1 MAWCMDQT
9 RAWSLFFILASFTD
23 SVSWG
28 GCWQLH
34 PVGSGLVMKRECL
47 PSPNPCKIP
56 LHLLLW
62 LAIMPITH
70 PRQWPGACST
80 PTGLSPSCQRCQRC
94 RFDPWVRKNPWR
106 RAWQPTPVFS
116 PGKFYGQ
123 KSLAGYSAWGH
134 KDSDATEHTIGL
146 SPSSRAARGR
156 VNSVWSPW
164 TGCCGARMVP
174 LRKSGK
180 AEQILSGKALSLAW
194 PSEKLCWP
202 L

>member
-106 RAWQPTPVFS
+106 RAWQPTPVFLPEGS
-116 PGKFYGQ
+116 HGQ
-123 KSLAGYSAWGH
+123 RSLAGYMSKGQRVRHDWSDLARTLCYALGPCCLRVLYIVVFICYSQTPTKFIPFGKH
-134 KDSDATEHTIGL
+134 KSIFY
-146 SPSSRAARGR
+146 
-156 VNSVWSPW
+156 V
-164 TGCCGARMVP
+164 C
-174 LRKSGK
+174 KSIC
-180 AEQILSGKALSLAW
+180 IL
-194 PSEKLCWP
+194 
-202 L
+202 